1 VPTPSPTRTWLPT
14 VSPTPIPLLHA
25 PPYRVAIEPGHGG
38 PYYFGATAY
47 DDEGHRWIE
56 KDLTLDLS
64 MRVRDR
70 LLAAGYEVTMLR
82 VSDSTLVNFDPYDY
96 RGSLIREAEARV
108 YLANVQKA
116 DAYVAL
122 HFNGWIE
129 PSQRGAEAY
138 CNPDRSFG
146 EQSCQLAKM
155 IEQTVVQRI
164 REAGYDL
171 ADRGLKNDADVQG
184 PASVEHSWVLGTN
197 PNFSPAQMPG
207 AIIES
212 LFLSNPDDLAFLHKP
227 EALDVIAA
235 AVKEGIDSY
244 FAWLDSPE

>member
-1 VPTPSPTRTWLPT
+1 M
-14 VSPTPIPLLHA
+14 LHA

-38 PYYFGATAY
+38 PFYFGATAY
-47 DDEGHRWIE
+47 DDEGRQWIE

-64 MRVRDR
+64 LRVHDL
-70 LLAAGYEVTMLR
+70 LLAGGYDVTMLR
-82 VSDSTLVNFDPYDY
+82 RSDTTLTYFDPYDY
-96 RGSLIREAEARV
+96 RGSLVREAEARV
-108 YLANVQKA
+108 YLANVQVA

-129 PSQRGAEAY
+129 PSQRGTEAY

-146 EQSCQLAKM
+146 NESCQLAWM
-155 IEQTVVQRI
+155 IQQTIVNRI
-164 REAGYDL
+164 RETGYDVT
-171 ADRGLKNDADVQG
+171 DRGLKNDADVQG

-197 PNFSPAQMPG
+197 PNFSPSMMPG
-207 AIIES
+207 AIIEA

-227 EALDVIAA
+227 EAMDVIAA

-244 FAWLDSPE
+244 FAWLNPAQ

>member
-1 VPTPSPTRTWLPT
+1 VPTPPPTPTPSPT

-25 PPYRVAIEPGHGG
+25 PPYRIAIEAGHGG
-38 PYYFGATAY
+38 PYYSGASAY
-47 DDEGHRWIE
+47 DDQGYQWIE

-64 MRVRDR
+64 MRVRD
-70 LLAAGYEVTMLR
+70 LLVAGGYDVTMLR
-82 VSDSTLVNFDPYDY
+82 TTDATLTYFDPYDY
-96 RGSLIREAEARV
+96 SGSVIREAEARV
-108 YLANVQKA
+108 YLANAAQA

-129 PSQRGAEAY
+129 PSQRGTEAY

-146 EQSCQLAKM
+146 NESCQLAWM
-155 IEQTVVQRI
+155 IQQTVVQRI
-164 REAGYDL
+164 REAGYDVT
-171 ADRGLKNDADVQG
+171 DRGIKNDADVQG
-184 PASVEHSWVLGTN
+184 PANVEHSWVLGEN
-197 PNFSPAQMPG
+197 PNFSPSMMPG

-235 AVKEGIDSY
+235 AIKEGIDFY
-244 FAWLDSPE
+244 FAWLNPE

>member
-1 VPTPSPTRTWLPT
+1 MTQLVRPS
-14 VSPTPIPLLHA
+14 
-25 PPYRVAIEPGHGG
+25 
-38 PYYFGATAY
+38 
-47 DDEGHRWIE
+47 
-56 KDLTLDLS
+56 
-64 MRVRDR
+64 
-70 LLAAGYEVTMLR
+70 
-82 VSDSTLVNFDPYDY
+82 
-96 RGSLIREAEARV
+96 
-108 YLANVQKA
+108 
-116 DAYVAL
+116 
-122 HFNGWIE
+122 
-129 PSQRGAEAY
+129 
-138 CNPDRSFG
+138 RSFG

-164 REAGYDL
+164 REAGYDV

-244 FAWLDSPE
+244 FAWLNLPG